1 MHRAHFTPCLHG
13 VYIVHTLPV
22 RVLREVVK
30 MSSAFPRPTISA
42 ANGCAIIAAFPL
54 NRLHNRMRPIDAD
67 RVYTSTAQV
76 ALTILLQNGDPMLIV
91 ELTRLL
97 LQWLWFYTKATK
109 RGPWLRRSTFNN
121 WYSGFSRINFIY
133 AVLHLCFYFCFLFH
147 VKVIFTHA
155 TFTLSSSFVARIT
168 RYMFR
173 HR

>member
-1 MHRAHFTPCLHG
+1 M
-13 VYIVHTLPV
+13 HTLPV

-67 RVYTSTAQV
+67 RVYTSTGHV

-97 LQWLWFYTKATK
+97 LHWLWYYIKYRQVSKYICFPLPHPMFVLY
-109 RGPWLRRSTFNN
+109 RGVSQ
-121 WYSGFSRINFIY
+121 FSC
-133 AVLHLCFYFCFLFH
+133 LC
-147 VKVIFTHA
+147 
-155 TFTLSSSFVARIT
+155 SSLTPYVGGV
-168 RYMFR
+168 
-173 HR
+173 

>member
-1 MHRAHFTPCLHG
+1 
-13 VYIVHTLPV
+13 
-22 RVLREVVK
+22 

-97 LQWLWFYTKATK
+97 LQWLWCGSTSCAVSGDTYGLFYNIINYAIV
-109 RGPWLRRSTFNN
+109 GLRYHCR
-121 WYSGFSRINFIY
+121 RINAY
-133 AVLHLCFYFCFLFH
+133 
-147 VKVIFTHA
+147 T
-155 TFTLSSSFVARIT
+155 IT
-168 RYMFR
+168 QTQCQRKP
-173 HR
+173 